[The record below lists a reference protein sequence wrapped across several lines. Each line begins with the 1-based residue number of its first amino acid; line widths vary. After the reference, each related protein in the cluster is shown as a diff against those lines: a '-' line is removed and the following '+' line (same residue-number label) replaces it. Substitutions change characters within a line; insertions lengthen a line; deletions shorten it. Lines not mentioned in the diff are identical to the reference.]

1 MTVTVTTS
9 YIRPTL
15 LHSCA
20 WAATAK
26 EAAFRI
32 DKPPA
37 YVRTSRVFAL
47 DPGAAGVVRDLA
59 ALPWH
64 DTRFI
69 PAFDAGTLADELRDA
84 DFAMMIATA
93 DDGAAAA
100 HAIGHACWERGITT
114 AGIVLDLGGLG
125 LHRAA
130 TEAVAALRPHARV
143 LLVTEDR
150 GDIVEIL
157 GEVGA

>member
-1 MTVTVTTS
+1 MTATTS
-9 YIRPTL
+9 AYLRPTL
-15 LHSCA
+15 LNSCA
-20 WAATAK
+20 WAATAR

-59 ALPWH
+59 ELPWH

-69 PAFDAGTLADELRDA
+69 PAFDAGTLADELHDA

-100 HAIGHACWERGITT
+100 YAIGHACWERGITT
-114 AGIVLDLGGLG
+114 AGIVLGPGGPG
-125 LHRAA
+125 RHRAA
-130 TEAVAALRPHARV
+130 TEAVTALRPHARV

-150 GDIVEIL
+150 QDIVEIL

>member
-1 MTVTVTTS
+1 MTVTP
-9 YIRPTL
+9 YGKPTL
-15 LHSCA
+15 LNSCA
-20 WAATAK
+20 WAATAR

-64 DTRFI
+64 DTRFVLQ
-69 PAFDAGTLADELRDA
+69 FDAGTLAGELRDA

-100 HAIGHACWERGITT
+100 YAIGHACWERGITT

-125 LHRAA
+125 PHRGVA
-130 TEAVAALRPHARV
+130 EAVTALRPHARV

-150 GDIVEIL
+150 QDIVEIL